1 MESKTKEQVLQI
13 IEEED
18 IKFIRLQFAD
28 FFGVLRNIAVTGS
41 GPVRAPR
48 GVRRVRAPLYPCW
61 VPVRR

>member
-41 GPVRAPR
+41 EIERAI
-48 GVRRVRAPLYPCW
+48 
-61 VPVRR
+61 